1 MPCFMRMGP
10 LTRMPRWLTS
20 ACTSSTHCRVMRSK
34 GVRWSYCVMMSDS
47 DCDVEMSLK
56 EGVTTACASGG
67 DARDFVFVAVAV
79 VVAVAA
85 VSGDRGD
92 RGDTEGVVIAA
103 GGDEETTLGSG
114 VAEEEA
120 GKTTGP
126 GGGGVGPEQ

>member
-56 EGVTTACASGG
+56 EGGRQVVLSAAPAGWGPPPPGKGG
-67 DARDFVFVAVAV
+67 K
-79 VVAVAA
+79 
-85 VSGDRGD
+85 GGE

-103 GGDEETTLGSG
+103 GDDEEATLS
-114 VAEEEA
+114 
-120 GKTTGP
+120 
-126 GGGGVGPEQ
+126 

>member
-47 DCDVEMSLK
+47 DCDVEMSLN

-79 VVAVAA
+79 AA
-85 VSGDRGD
+85 VSCDKGDRGD
-92 RGDTEGVVIAA
+92 RGDTEGVVAAA
-103 GGDEETTLGSG
+103 GDDDDDDDEATLSSGDDE
-114 VAEEEA
+114 
-120 GKTTGP
+120 
-126 GGGGVGPEQ
+126 

>member
-79 VVAVAA
+79 VVAVPPPN
-85 VSGDRGD
+85 GGRG
-92 RGDTEGVVIAA
+92 
-103 GGDEETTLGSG
+103 GSG
-114 VAEEEA
+114 
-120 GKTTGP
+120 GP
-126 GGGGVGPEQ
+126 GGGGWCRRGGQGRGEAAGGGG